1 MSGRQQRAFET
12 LLARRAP
19 RGERLRAEQRVLRAE
34 RDAAAAELAQG
45 EAHAH
50 AKRDAANRYAER
62 VDAMAAGR
70 APFTI
75 GDYAACRRYRDALLD
90 EHALASAQCAR
101 LRAAL
106 QAKVDRLAA
115 TARRIAR
122 NDAQIDVVRERI
134 RRLARA
140 AEAAAE
146 DAQDEEIEEGV
157 LARRLAA
164 ARASDASNETHA

>member
-1 MSGRQQRAFET
+1 MKNRTQRAFET
-12 LLARRAP
+12 LLARR
-19 RGERLRAEQRVLRAE
+19 EQRGAKLREAQAAQRAE

-50 AKRDAANRYAER
+50 AKLDAANRYAAR
-62 VDAMAAGR
+62 VDAMAAGH
-70 APFTI
+70 APFLI
-75 GDYAACRRYRDALLD
+75 GDYTACRRYRDALLD
-90 EHALASAQCAR
+90 EHAIANAQCAR

-106 QAKVDRLAA
+106 QAKLDQLAA

-134 RRLARA
+134 RLLARA

-146 DAQDEEIEEGV
+146 DVQDEEIEEGV

-164 ARASDASNETHA
+164 ARASNGTHA

>member
-1 MSGRQQRAFET
+1 
-12 LLARRAP
+12 
-19 RGERLRAEQRVLRAE
+19 
-34 RDAAAAELAQG
+34 
-45 EAHAH
+45 
-50 AKRDAANRYAER
+50 
-62 VDAMAAGR
+62 MAAGQ
-70 APFTI
+70 APFLI
-75 GDYAACRRYRDALLD
+75 GDYTACRRYRDALLD

-106 QAKVDRLAA
+106 QAKLDQLAA
-115 TARRIAR
+115 SARRIAR

-134 RRLARA
+134 GRLARA

-164 ARASDASNETHA
+164 GRASNETDA

>member
-1 MSGRQQRAFET
+1 MKSRTQRAFET
-12 LLARRAP
+12 LLARR
-19 RGERLRAEQRVLRAE
+19 EQRGVKLREAQAAQRAE

-50 AKRDAANRYAER
+50 AKLDAANRYAAR
-62 VDAMAAGR
+62 VDAMAAGH
-70 APFTI
+70 APFAI
-75 GDYAACRRYRDALLD
+75 GDYTACRRYRDALLD
-90 EHALASAQCAR
+90 EHALANAQCAR

-106 QAKVDRLAA
+106 QSKLDQLAA

-122 NDAQIDVVRERI
+122 NDAQIDVVRERV

-140 AEAAAE
+140 ADAAAE
-146 DAQDEEIEEGV
+146 DVQDEEIEEGV

-164 ARASDASNETHA
+164 ARASNGTHA

>member
-1 MSGRQQRAFET
+1 MKSRKQRAFET
-12 LLARRAP
+12 LLARREQ
-19 RGERLRAEQRVLRAE
+19 RGAKLRAEQGVLRAE
-34 RDAAAAELAQG
+34 RDATAAELAQG

-50 AKRDAANRYAER
+50 AKLDAANRYAAR
-62 VDAMAAGR
+62 VDAMAAGQ
-70 APFTI
+70 APFLI
-75 GDYAACRRYRDALLD
+75 GDYTACRRYRDALLD

-106 QAKVDRLAA
+106 QAKLDQLAA
-115 TARRIAR
+115 SARRIAR

-134 RRLARA
+134 GRLARA

-164 ARASDASNETHA
+164 GRASHETDA

>member
-1 MSGRQQRAFET
+1 MSSRKQRAFET
-12 LLARRAP
+12 LLARREQ
-19 RGERLRAEQRVLRAE
+19 RGAKLRAEQGTQRAQ
-34 RDAAAAELAQG
+34 RDAAAAELAEG

-50 AKRDAANRYAER
+50 AKLDAANRYAAR
-62 VDAMAAGR
+62 VDAMAAGH
-70 APFTI
+70 APFAI

-90 EHALASAQCAR
+90 EHALASAQCER

-106 QAKVDRLAA
+106 RAAVDQLAA

-122 NDAQIDVVRERI
+122 NDAQIDVVRERV

-146 DAQDEEIEEGV
+146 DMQDEEIEEGV

-164 ARASDASNETHA
+164 ARASNETFE

>member
-1 MSGRQQRAFET
+1 MSSRKQRAFET
-12 LLARRAP
+12 LLARREQ
-19 RGERLRAEQRVLRAE
+19 RGAKLRAEQGAQRAQ

-45 EAHAH
+45 EAHA
-50 AKRDAANRYAER
+50 KLDAANRYAAR
-62 VDAMAAGR
+62 VDAMAAGH
-70 APFTI
+70 APFAI

-90 EHALASAQCAR
+90 EHALASAQCER

-106 QAKVDRLAA
+106 RAVVDQLAA

-122 NDAQIDVVRERI
+122 NDAQIDVVRERV

-146 DAQDEEIEEGV
+146 DMQDEDIEEGV

-164 ARASDASNETHA
+164 ARASNETFG

>member
-1 MSGRQQRAFET
+1 MKHRTQRAFET
-12 LLARRAP
+12 LLARR
-19 RGERLRAEQRVLRAE
+19 EQRGAKLRDAQAAQRAE

-50 AKRDAANRYAER
+50 AKLDAANRYAAR
-62 VDAMAAGR
+62 VDAMAAGH

-75 GDYAACRRYRDALLD
+75 GDYAACRRYRDVLLD

-106 QAKVDRLAA
+106 QAKLDQLAA
-115 TARRIAR
+115 TARQIAR

-134 RRLARA
+134 RQLARA
-140 AEAAAE
+140 ADAAAE
-146 DAQDEEIEEGV
+146 DVQDEEIEEGV

-164 ARASDASNETHA
+164 ARASNETDA

>member
-1 MSGRQQRAFET
+1 MMRRRQRAFET
-12 LLARRAP
+12 LLARREQ
-19 RGERLRAEQRVLRAE
+19 RGARLRAEQAALRAE

-50 AKRDAANRYAER
+50 AKLDAANRYAAR
-62 VDAMAAGR
+62 VDAMAAGH
-70 APFTI
+70 APFAV

-90 EHALASAQCAR
+90 EHALASTQCAG

-106 QAKVDRLAA
+106 QAKLDQLAA

-134 RRLARA
+134 KQLARA

-146 DAQDEEIEEGV
+146 DTQDEDIEEGV

-164 ARASDASNETHA
+164 ARASDEACG

>member
-1 MSGRQQRAFET
+1 MSSRKQRAFET
-12 LLARRAP
+12 LLARREQ
-19 RGERLRAEQRVLRAE
+19 RGAKLRAEQGAQRAQ
-34 RDAAAAELAQG
+34 RDAAAAELAEG

-50 AKRDAANRYAER
+50 AKLDAANRYAAR
-62 VDAMAAGR
+62 VDAMAAGH
-70 APFTI
+70 APFAI

-90 EHALASAQCAR
+90 EHALASAQCER

-106 QAKVDRLAA
+106 RAAVDQLAA

-122 NDAQIDVVRERI
+122 NDAQIDVVRERV

-146 DAQDEEIEEGV
+146 DMQDEEIEEGV

-164 ARASDASNETHA
+164 ARASNETFG

>member
-1 MSGRQQRAFET
+1 MSSRKQRAFET
-12 LLARRAP
+12 LLARREQ
-19 RGERLRAEQRVLRAE
+19 RGAKLRAEQGAQRAQ

-50 AKRDAANRYAER
+50 AKLDAANRYAAR
-62 VDAMAAGR
+62 VDAMAAGH
-70 APFTI
+70 APFAI

-90 EHALASAQCAR
+90 EHALASAQCER

-106 QAKVDRLAA
+106 RAVVDQLAA

-122 NDAQIDVVRERI
+122 NDAQIDVVRERV

-146 DAQDEEIEEGV
+146 DMQDEDIEEGV

-164 ARASDASNETHA
+164 ARASNETFG

>member
-1 MSGRQQRAFET
+1 MKSRTQRAFET
-12 LLARRAP
+12 LLARR
-19 RGERLRAEQRVLRAE
+19 EQRGVKLREAQAAQRAE

-50 AKRDAANRYAER
+50 AKLDAANRYAAR
-62 VDAMAAGR
+62 VDAMAAGH
-70 APFTI
+70 APFAI
-75 GDYAACRRYRDALLD
+75 GDYTACRRYRDALLD
-90 EHALASAQCAR
+90 EHALANAQCAR

-106 QAKVDRLAA
+106 QAKLDQLAA

-122 NDAQIDVVRERI
+122 NDAQIDVVRERV

-140 AEAAAE
+140 ADAAAE
-146 DAQDEEIEEGV
+146 DVQDEEIEEGV

-164 ARASDASNETHA
+164 ARASNGTHA